1 MGVNM
6 NQTGTAFSANYI
18 SITVK
23 LVDGTILDGKI
34 NILPHKRLSDFVNS
48 SDKDFVVVIEGSSID
63 IKDKTVFI
71 NKNKVAWVEPNE

>member
-6 NQTGTAFSANYI
+6 NQTGTAFSTNYI

-48 SDKDFVVVIEGSSID
+48 RDKDFVVVVEGSSID

>member
-6 NQTGTAFSANYI
+6 NQTGIAFSTNYI

-23 LVDGTILDGKI
+23 LVDGIILDGKI

-48 SDKDFVVVIEGSSID
+48 SDKDFVVVVERSSID

-71 NKNKVAWVEPNE
+71 NRNKVA

>member
-6 NQTGTAFSANYI
+6 NQTGIAFSTNYI

-23 LVDGTILDGKI
+23 LVDGIILDGKI

-48 SDKDFVVVIEGSSID
+48 RDKDFVVVVEGSSID

-71 NKNKVAWVEPNE
+71 NRNKVA

>member
-6 NQTGTAFSANYI
+6 NQTGTAFSTNYI
-18 SITVK
+18 RITVK

-48 SDKDFVVVIEGSSID
+48 SDKDFVVVVEGSSID

-71 NKNKVAWVEPNE
+71 NRNKVA

>member
-1 MGVNM
+1 MG
-6 NQTGTAFSANYI
+6 QYLTE
-18 SITVK
+18 
-23 LVDGTILDGKI
+23 KI

-48 SDKDFVVVIEGSSID
+48 SDKDFVVVVEGSSID